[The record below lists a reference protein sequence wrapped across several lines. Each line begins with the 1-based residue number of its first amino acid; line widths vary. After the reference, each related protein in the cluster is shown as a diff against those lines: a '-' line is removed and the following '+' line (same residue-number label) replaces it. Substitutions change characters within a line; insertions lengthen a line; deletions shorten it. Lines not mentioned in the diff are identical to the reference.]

1 MLKSAYFNTLYV
13 MVVLQSINIF
23 GEKFRDRHV
32 GIIDGTGT
40 GKHECTHGPER
51 RCYRFPE
58 NRFVREIL
66 AFAHKR
72 WRKIIFFFFLK
83 EILK

>member
-23 GEKFRDRHV
+23 GEKFRDRQV
-32 GIIDGTGT
+32 GITDGSGT
-40 GKHECTHGPER
+40 GKHEYTLGPER

-58 NRFVREIL
+58 NRIVREIL
-66 AFAHKR
+66 ACAHK
-72 WRKIIFFFFLK
+72 K
-83 EILK
+83 